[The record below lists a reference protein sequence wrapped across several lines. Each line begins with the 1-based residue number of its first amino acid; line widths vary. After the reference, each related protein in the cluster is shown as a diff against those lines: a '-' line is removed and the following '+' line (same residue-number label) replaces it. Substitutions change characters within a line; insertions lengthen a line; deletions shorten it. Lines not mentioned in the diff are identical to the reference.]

1 MVIFPC
7 LAWKAQILYAF
18 TTCLLKRLDR
28 WINRGETGDQRGKW
42 TCSRSHSK
50 RLAENSPGAWS
61 RLFPFHQS
69 AQTAAQL
76 PVILQRTAS
85 LLSFCRASGDECRRP
100 GLRLLP
106 EEPGTG
112 RREHSPFPWA
122 QSVVENGQGIS
133 SHPPPPLRFLAG
145 GRGPGWE
152 SEAKADHSI
161 DTAWPVSLP
170 LPQPG
175 GDEHPPTDTH
185 PSRSPH
191 PLSPWEKASTRL
203 GQEQQ
208 SHGF

>member
-122 QSVVENGQGIS
+122 QSVVENGQGITALLGRWAGARVGVRGQGRPQYRHCLACFS
-133 SHPPPPLRFLAG
+133 PPAPARWG
-145 GRGPGWE
+145 
-152 SEAKADHSI
+152 
-161 DTAWPVSLP
+161 
-170 LPQPG
+170 
-175 GDEHPPTDTH
+175 
-185 PSRSPH
+185 
-191 PLSPWEKASTRL
+191 
-203 GQEQQ
+203 
-208 SHGF
+208 